1 MENYLSK
8 TTYIKSVHSNVFNNL
23 IPQPRYQYSCRTI
36 QKHSWD
42 YQYKE
47 EAFMKY
53 LLAQIWIWYEFRVNL
68 NQISYIGCN
77 IWTKASIQ
85 IDSPPEKDEQESSP
99 NHNQGQY
106 KKRINIGKQTDQS
119 MLRPTSSRLDRNS
132 CSVTS
137 ACCQSRILSL
147 KKDMQSSSIDPT
159 LHKPGFISI
168 LWEYLLNKSARE
180 IVNVDEILHTFWLY
194 SRCLGLDIFT
204 HPFYRFRG

>member
-1 MENYLSK
+1 MVRDINGSFNVTLTSVVLRFRRTSATRINAKIVLWGEYVIISQKMENYLSK

-106 KKRINIGKQTDQS
+106 KKRINIGK
-119 MLRPTSSRLDRNS
+119 
-132 CSVTS
+132 
-137 ACCQSRILSL
+137 
-147 KKDMQSSSIDPT
+147 
-159 LHKPGFISI
+159 
-168 LWEYLLNKSARE
+168 
-180 IVNVDEILHTFWLY
+180 
-194 SRCLGLDIFT
+194 
-204 HPFYRFRG
+204 